1 MDDLKR
7 IETCRRVI
15 ADPETS
21 WVLFEQG
28 TCVLLARPTAD
39 PAAEAK
45 ALLRASGP
53 VLAGSVAGDFSV
65 LALDGG
71 RGWVV
76 SSHHPDIVT
85 LVFPQEID
93 ADAPEVA
100 VGLLGRSKRAQD
112 AARLRVRHVEVRRG
126 TAEAGPT
133 DGLAAAGHGSDDT
146 LQDEATW
153 RMLTAMAREQRVRL
167 HGLSGLLDLLEDR
180 DFDESEERRKFLS
193 TGSGA
198 VGDMLG
204 SLDTLLDGTRLR
216 HGRVEPW
223 LEPVSP
229 ARLLE
234 DVVAWLEPA
243 AERRGGVLRSRHS
256 PAAEQWFALDRRR
269 LFMVLR
275 ELCLSASGFWFGAA
289 SGAEVVL
296 AATVEAPPAGPRGPV
311 FEVVATGGADL
322 QDLAE
327 QLARPPTPEGLVAD
341 AFNSGRIGLYLCR
354 RLIDCLGATL
364 DLEAI
369 DGGCRF
375 VLRMPADAVPAP
387 TDRPDGRSVSE
398 PHLAGHVLVVED
410 NPVNQAVLTRIL
422 QRYGASCTCV
432 AGGAEAIAR
441 CAEGGIDAV
450 LMDDTLP
457 DMDGCTVTEH
467 IRAQRLG
474 DAGHLPIVG
483 LRVPVSSAEGHE
495 TCAGQ
500 DAVLMKPVEHRA
512 LCDALQP
519 WLGIAPD
526 SAVSTPDV
534 G

>member
-1 MDDLKR
+1 
-7 IETCRRVI
+7 
-15 ADPETS
+15 
-21 WVLFEQG
+21 
-28 TCVLLARPTAD
+28 
-39 PAAEAK
+39 
-45 ALLRASGP
+45 
-53 VLAGSVAGDFSV
+53 
-65 LALDGG
+65 
-71 RGWVV
+71 
-76 SSHHPDIVT
+76 
-85 LVFPQEID
+85 
-93 ADAPEVA
+93 
-100 VGLLGRSKRAQD
+100 
-112 AARLRVRHVEVRRG
+112 
-126 TAEAGPT
+126 
-133 DGLAAAGHGSDDT
+133 
-146 LQDEATW
+146 
-153 RMLTAMAREQRVRL
+153 
-167 HGLSGLLDLLEDR
+167 
-180 DFDESEERRKFLS
+180 
-193 TGSGA
+193 
-198 VGDMLG
+198 
-204 SLDTLLDGTRLR
+204 
-216 HGRVEPW
+216 
-223 LEPVSP
+223 
-229 ARLLE
+229 
-234 DVVAWLEPA
+234 PA

-275 ELCLSASGFWFGAA
+275 EFCLSASGFWLGAA

-354 RLIDCLGATL
+354 RLLEGLGGTL

-387 TDRPDGRSVSE
+387 TDRPDGGSVPE
-398 PHLAGHVLVVED
+398 PRLAGHVLVVED
-410 NPVNQAVLTRIL
+410 NALNQTLLTRIL
-422 QRYGASCTCV
+422 QRYGASCACV

-474 DAGHLPIVG
+474 DARHLPIVG
-483 LRVPVSSAEGHE
+483 LRVPVPSAERRE
-495 TCAGQ
+495 PCAGQ
-500 DAVLMKPVEHRA
+500 DAVLMKPVKHTA
-512 LCDALQP
+512 LFDALQP
-519 WLGIAPD
+519 WLGMANNVAEP
-526 SAVSTPDV
+526 SPDV